1 MKMYHATSPANARD
15 ILTNGLEVDAA
26 GEAGYTQVYAQWA
39 DQLYGMRPI
48 FLSTKKGKFAG
59 IPMLVDVSGI
69 PLVADLAAIADLGDE
84 PPSMEGGELIWW
96 DGMGPKELSSI
107 SSDGAVDIESMLI
120 PGSMEAQLAISV
132 TGTAAVLE
140 DIPPGRIKI
149 ATYNESLLR
158 EYVRRL
164 LIEQTFQR
172 QDGRQVSRDK
182 YYRGSEFL
190 MKITKRQLRR
200 IIKEWTGGM
209 SLFELGQEDAVRDIP
224 PQDPDPEYMQ
234 GYNEALLE
242 MGLDPIDPREHN

>member
-48 FLSTKKGKFAG
+48 FLSTEKGKFAG

-84 PPSMEGGELIWW
+84 PPSMEDGELIWW
-96 DGMGPKELSSI
+96 DGVGPKELSSI

-140 DIPPGRIKI
+140 DIPPDRIKI

-164 LIEQTFQR
+164 LVEQTFQSHTFEPER
-172 QDGRQVSRDK
+172 GDVVINVNPECKHKGSLGTVVGIGSLDADAGKTISYECMNDGPTWDIGEILK
-182 YYRGSEFL
+182 KT
-190 MKITKRQLRR
+190 MDQLAPW
-200 IIKEWTGGM
+200 EEGAH
-209 SLFELGQEDAVRDIP
+209 D
-224 PQDPDPEYMQ
+224 
-234 GYNEALLE
+234 
-242 MGLDPIDPREHN
+242 